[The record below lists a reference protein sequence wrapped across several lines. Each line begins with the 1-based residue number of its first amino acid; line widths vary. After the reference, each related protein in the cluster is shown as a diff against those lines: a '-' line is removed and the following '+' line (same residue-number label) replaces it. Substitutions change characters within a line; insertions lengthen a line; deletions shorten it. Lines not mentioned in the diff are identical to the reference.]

1 MSRINW
7 SSAAQGAQV
16 IPVLLIAGMP
26 AIFYPDGVT
35 ISGLSISSPDAAW
48 WPGNTYANWTSYA
61 KPWMRLDD
69 GIRFTERAI
78 PAASQVLDVSEIT
91 VSLSDVDGGAT
102 ALFASESSAVGTYIT
117 ATVTAGAAT
126 IPVVST
132 AAFAASGVI
141 YLDQEA
147 IRYTGKTATSFT
159 GCTRGVF
166 GSKAAR
172 HLFVEAQGAGLGNP
186 QCTDLPVE
194 SVGRPA
200 TLWLCRVVAGVIVDA
215 DLQHYGTIG
224 TGPALV
230 GGGESLDDGWI
241 LHVDHAVKRAAQTIH
256 AQTISVGGYAHP
268 GNLGARTTGVSPA
281 LTGDLTPFWLR
292 IADDATTIPAMA
304 LLTGDAASPDLGGWH
319 PTRESFV
326 QSLNDITLSLGGTWV
341 ASLSGDGGFSV
352 RFDSSPT
359 HNRFYSMR
367 APCCERGYAS
377 NEGETSAPTFAFD
390 CGQMAEAWVPIMAS
404 SPVYVSASDFASV
417 PTAPTSSLASYCL
430 IFGDDDDR
438 ASRKVARITGQG
450 SVGGAY
456 YLECSAL
463 TTGASVRS
471 SSSTSSGTGSIEGA
485 ALWTG
490 GFYGAGFIL
499 TTATTARLGLYVS
512 SASWVTAL
520 QTIVD
525 SLDTEYACIA
535 DAFDWVRI
543 AEVVNA
549 YPTAIPARRE
559 YIVDL
564 KTSVLALLQN
574 EAALNGFSLVMHRGR
589 ISIARVAEFCG
600 TEVTSDT
607 ITTAG
612 LDARAPSP
620 TYEKGA
626 DGIINTYTVISPD
639 DGVTV
644 TVTDQTSVAK
654 YGTQGSITAVMPR
667 SLLSTPRD
675 GARLYTQV
683 FAQAVTVLGP
693 LRYPYRHVGIQLPL
707 SHYDL
712 QIGDLASAT
721 LWRVPDGNGARGIV
735 DQVVQVVARDV
746 VLYAEGDG
754 HVAYTLRLNPSGIAG
769 YAPAGLVA
777 ASGISGATV
786 TLDVASIPTG
796 LSGTGN
802 DAAAFAAGDLVRLV
816 EIDTASPTASTQH
829 TVTAVGTNT
838 LTLSPAPNATFT
850 GLVASA
856 LKVSVVYDTWTV
868 LTAGGRTLQ
877 ERYCFLGQADQTLD
891 ATHAARTFAA

>member
-1 MSRINW
+1 VSRINW

-26 AIFYPDGVT
+26 AIFYPDGIT
-35 ISGLSISSPDAAW
+35 ISGLSITSPDAAW

-132 AAFAASGVI
+132 AAFAASGVV

-147 IRYTGKTATSFT
+147 IRYSGKTATSFT
-159 GCTRGVF
+159 NCTRGVF

-241 LHVDHAVKRAAQTIH
+241 LHVDHAVKRAAQTIRGQ
-256 AQTISVGGYAHP
+256 AVSVGGYAHP
-268 GNLGARTTGVSPA
+268 GNLGARTSGISP
-281 LTGDLTPFWLR
+281 GYDDLTPFFFR
-292 IADDATTIPAMA
+292 FAQNATSANNLLM
-304 LLTGDAASPDLGGWH
+304 LTGDDAAPDLGGWH

-326 QSLNDITLSLGGTWV
+326 QSLNTLTTALGSFTATLGTNGRLV
-341 ASLSGDGGFSV
+341 I
-352 RFDSSPT
+352 RFDASPAR
-359 HNRFYSMR
+359 NYFYYLHT
-367 APCCERGYAS
+367 PCCQTTGITNLDTTAADQF
-377 NEGETSAPTFAFD
+377 SADAGP
-390 CGQMAEAWVPIMAS
+390 MAEAWVPIVS
-404 SPVYVSASDFASV
+404 GSPVYLSDADFAQIPS
-417 PTAPTSSLASYCL
+417 TPTSSLASFCL
-430 IFGDDDDR
+430 IFGSDDDR
-438 ASRKVARITGQG
+438 SSRRVARIRSQG
-450 SVGGAY
+450 
-456 YLECSAL
+456 
-463 TTGASVRS
+463 TTGAANYVLCDALVTGVAPRFIVA
-471 SSSTSSGTGSIEGA
+471 TGSGA
-485 ALWTG
+485 ASVLGITLWRG
-490 GFYGAGFIL
+490 GLRANGFLL
-499 TTATTARLGLYVS
+499 TQPTTARIGLHVS
-512 SASWVTAL
+512 SSSWVTAL
-520 QTIVD
+520 RTVVE

-535 DAFDWVRI
+535 DAFDWVRMQ
-543 AEVVNA
+543 EVVDA
-549 YPTAIPARRE
+549 YPSVIPPRRD

-574 EAALNGFSLVMHRGR
+574 EAALNGFSVVMYRGR
-589 ISIARVAEFCG
+589 IAIARVAEFCA
-600 TEVTSDT
+600 TEATSDT

-626 DGIINTYTVISPD
+626 DGIINTYTVVSPD

-644 TVTDQTSVAK
+644 NVTDQTSRAK
-654 YGTQGSITAVMPR
+654 FGGQGTITAVMPR
-667 SLLSTPRD
+667 SLLGIPGDAS
-675 GARLYTQV
+675 RLYVQV
-683 FAQAVTVLGP
+683 FGQAVTVLGP

-777 ASGISGATV
+777 ASGIAGATV
-786 TLDVASIPTG
+786 TLDVASIPSG
-796 LSGTGN
+796 LSGTGD
-802 DAAAFAAGDLVRLV
+802 DAAAFAIGDLVRLV

-829 TVTAVGTNT
+829 TVTGVSTNT
-838 LTLSPAPNATFT
+838 LTLSPAPSGTFA
-850 GLVASA
+850 GLAASA
-856 LKVSVVYDTWTV
+856 LKVSVVYDKWTV

-891 ATHAARTFAA
+891 STHAARTFAA